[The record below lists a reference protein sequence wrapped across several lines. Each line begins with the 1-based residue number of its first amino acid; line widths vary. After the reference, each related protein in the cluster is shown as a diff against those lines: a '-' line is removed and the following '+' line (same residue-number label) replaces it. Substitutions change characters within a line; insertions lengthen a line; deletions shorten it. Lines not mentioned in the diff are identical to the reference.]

1 MASGRAFFGEEDE
14 ELDRIAIW
22 TGSIAWW
29 SMSIMLVGAI
39 AILARRVMTGQI
51 GAAKM
56 LPGLLGLAQAEVSD
70 QAIELADAQ
79 DVGRAGRSRLRQ
91 VAFRFELKASYLPV
105 PSDRAL
111 APGVSLRMLQ
121 REAR

>member
-1 MASGRAFFGEEDE
+1 
-14 ELDRIAIW
+14 
-22 TGSIAWW
+22 
-29 SMSIMLVGAI
+29 MSIMLVGAI
-39 AILARRVMTGQI
+39 AILARRVMAGQI

-91 VAFRFELKASYLPV
+91 VAFKSVGYLALHY
-105 PSDRAL
+105 DRGRSEHQ
-111 APGVSLRMLQ
+111 PMP
-121 REAR
+121 

>member
-1 MASGRAFFGEEDE
+1 
-14 ELDRIAIW
+14 
-22 TGSIAWW
+22 
-29 SMSIMLVGAI
+29 MSIMLVGAI